1 MVTPDSVHRS
11 EPDYQFDFCGGQL
24 AIDFTNTVGNRGD
37 DAPEEHLQ
45 TFGDLM
51 AWAEARGVL
60 TRTGAQRLRRAAAR
74 RPGAARAAL
83 ADTLLVREA
92 LYRVIAA
99 ASAARPPAA
108 ADLAVVNAHV
118 KETFSRMQWADQRS
132 RLELT
137 DEESPAASFGDTI
150 LRPVIRAAV
159 ELLTSDEIS
168 RVRTCADDSCAWLF
182 LDTTR
187 NRTRR
192 WCDMKVC
199 GNRSKVR
206 RFRDSQ

>member
-1 MVTPDSVHRS
+1 MVTADFTLRS
-11 EPDYQFDFCGGQL
+11 EPDYAFDFCGGQL
-24 AIDFTNTVGNRGD
+24 AIDFTNTVGSRGD
-37 DAPEEHLQ
+37 APAEHLR

-60 TRTGAQRLRRAAAR
+60 TRAGAQRLRRDAAN
-74 RPGAARAAL
+74 RPGPARTAL
-83 ADTLLVREA
+83 ADALVVREA

-99 ASAARPPAA
+99 AAAVRPPAS
-108 ADLAVVNAHV
+108 ADLAILNAHV
-118 KETFSRMQWADQRS
+118 GKTFSRMQWADQRS

-137 DEESPAASFGDTI
+137 DDGARTASMADSI

-159 ELLTSDEIS
+159 ELLTSDEIT
-168 RVRTCADDSCAWLF
+168 RVRRCADDSCAWLF

-192 WCDMKVC
+192 WCDMKIC